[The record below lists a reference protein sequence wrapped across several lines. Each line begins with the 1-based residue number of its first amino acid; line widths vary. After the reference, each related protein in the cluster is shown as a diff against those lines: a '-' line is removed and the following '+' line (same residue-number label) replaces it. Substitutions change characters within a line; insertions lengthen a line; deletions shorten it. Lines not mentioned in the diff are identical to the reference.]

1 MLEFI
6 RHKSHQIATAECDRD
21 GEPLTTWAKATVYIN
36 PVHVVTAT
44 MRDEREGQLCTLIL
58 ETVDGSDHLFAGT
71 DQNLQSF
78 YELVRERYA

>member
-1 MLEFI
+1 MLEFT
-6 RHKSHQIATAECDRD
+6 RNRSHQVATGKRDCD
-21 GEPLTTWAKATVYIN
+21 EHLLMAWANTTVWIN
-36 PVHVVTAT
+36 PVHVVAAS